1 MRPSSIAVL
10 AAAAAGPASA
20 ATECVSGLHMIVA
33 RGTGEPEGT
42 GSTGYLAKQVASRI
56 KGSDIEGL
64 DYPATMT
71 DPDYITSVGEGS
83 DEMRETVREYVKACP
98 DTKVAVMGYSQGAQ
112 VATDAFCGG
121 GDNGFDNEA
130 ALPNKLVHSS
140 VVAIVLFGDP
150 SHIANATYNKG
161 TSKNDGI
168 FDRDDISVCEDKL
181 ADRIVSYCDTG
192 DVYCDAG
199 DDRAVHGEYIERY
212 GDEVVDFI
220 VSRYE
225 SAESGEGDA
234 STSATGTTTA
244 KPTTAAPTGSASAT
258 DAATPTTPGADGG
271 AATETGD
278 PEDGASVIVPGL
290 GLLGLLSVAVM
301 GLM

>member
-1 MRPSSIAVL
+1 M
-10 AAAAAGPASA
+10 
-20 ATECVSGLHMIVA
+20 
-33 RGTGEPEGT
+33 
-42 GSTGYLAKQVASRI
+42 
-56 KGSDIEGL
+56 
-64 DYPATMT
+64 
-71 DPDYITSVGEGS
+71 
-83 DEMRETVREYVKACP
+83 
-98 DTKVAVMGYSQGAQ
+98 
-112 VATDAFCGG
+112 
-121 GDNGFDNEA
+121 
-130 ALPNKLVHSS
+130 
-140 VVAIVLFGDP
+140 
-150 SHIANATYNKG
+150 
-161 TSKNDGI
+161 
-168 FDRDDISVCEDKL
+168 
-181 ADRIVSYCDTG
+181 
-192 DVYCDAG
+192 YCDAG